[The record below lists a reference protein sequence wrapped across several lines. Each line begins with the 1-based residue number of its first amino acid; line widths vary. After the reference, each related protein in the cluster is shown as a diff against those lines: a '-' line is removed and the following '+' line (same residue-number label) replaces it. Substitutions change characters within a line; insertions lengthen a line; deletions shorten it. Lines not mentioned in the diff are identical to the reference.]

1 MSTIQY
7 IHDRASALPED
18 LQREA
23 LDFIDFLAAK
33 YNTTQIPKTSLTARA
48 ILRLS
53 KEQRHRILT
62 EQAEMMSRHYAENP
76 QEILPDIQDQLYE
89 ETP

>member
-1 MSTIQY
+1 MSTIQS
-7 IHDRASALPED
+7 IHERASALSED

-33 YNTTQIPKTSLTARA
+33 YSTPDIPETSLTARA
-48 ILRLS
+48 ILRLP
-53 KEQRHRILT
+53 KEQRDKILT

-76 QEILPDIQDQLYE
+76 QEILPDIHDHFYE